1 MRMRCGLIR
10 AKRTVVTRSVV
21 IAAGGLLIAT
31 AGAPSLLAQ
40 LPVGS
45 SFGIPASQQ
54 INNPAVSPFLNLAQP
69 GINPG
74 VAYQTLVA
82 PQLQLGNA
90 VALQQQQIGRLQQM
104 TPATGHTTPTLT
116 AGAIL
121 QTGHPTSFL
130 NTLSYFP
137 QPNLKH

>member
-1 MRMRCGLIR
+1 MRSGWIR
-10 AKRTVVTRSVV
+10 ATRTVVTRSVIV
-21 IAAGGLLIAT
+21 AGGLLVAT
-31 AGAPSLLAQ
+31 AGAPRLLAQ
-40 LPVGS
+40 FPVGS
-45 SFGIPASQQ
+45 SFGVPASQQ

-90 VALQQQQIGRLQQM
+90 VALQQQQIGRLQQL
-104 TPATGHTTPTLT
+104 TPAAGHTTPTLT
-116 AGAIL
+116 GGAIL
-121 QTGHPTSFL
+121 ETGHPTSFM
-130 NTLSYFP
+130 NTLNYFP